1 MSLKEKLIENG
12 LYRSPEFSN
21 NTHKELYNRYF
32 ECLNDVTSDEK
43 SILKFMKFTGQIYK
57 YRFEDSLFI
66 YGQNP
71 DSTFLADYDTWKK
84 IGRNV
89 KFREKAI
96 HSLTFENGQYKQKY
110 FFDVSQTV
118 GKEYSFPEWDLES
131 KGMKNALEQI
141 EIEIGETHL
150 KEQDIEE
157 RIEKICESFYEQIEK
172 EKDYGKLAVQSSK
185 FILLNKLGIKVD
197 EEAYYS
203 TVSELVDNI
212 EITAVMN
219 QVVELNQNI
228 LGRLNELKNEL
239 KEERELENHAISTTR
254 EWDVNPES
262 GRLSEQQAVREVRND
277 GSKSSEKDKLS
288 GVLHETHQRSVNDIR
303 SQSGRRSVESS
314 REVDSGIIREES
326 NSEHRKRV
334 GENKTPQSNQDA
346 SGRNSEKPADLQ
358 LNKHEMKSDE
368 QIVQSDFFNED
379 EITNIIQ
386 KGSGIQGGKFRIN
399 SYFLENHTAKERVE
413 FLKKEYGIGGGSA
426 LNNIFEVH
434 DAKGIELQRNNVTKR
449 LSWTEVAKRID
460 KLVTNERYM
469 SKEELMQFEKENI
482 SSNVEEQQIN
492 LFGNE
497 ENLNESQQTVKY
509 DYSFPIGDN
518 ALYGLTNKEKIQDN
532 IAAIQLLK
540 ELEKQN
546 RLATP
551 EEQEV
556 LIKYVGWGGLADVF
570 DDRNSK
576 YSQESKELKGLLTEE
591 EYQSARESVL
601 TAYYTDPVVIQNM
614 YKTLQRMGFKGGKVL
629 DPAMGTGNFF
639 AAMPEELKN
648 NASLYGVELDP
659 LTGNIAKHLHQTSD
673 IQVTG
678 FEKTD
683 FQKGSFDVIVG
694 NIPFDN
700 FRLKDSSFKKDYQ
713 IHDYFI
719 KKSLD
724 LVREDGIVAFISSAG
739 TMDKRDYSFREE
751 LSKEAELL
759 GAVRLPNNAF
769 KQIAGTEVT
778 TDILFFQKNSSGI
791 EHQTA
796 PDWVFSRVDENYP
809 TISYNNYFIE
819 NKEQVLGDIAVK
831 NFRGQTLT
839 VNPTEGEGL
848 YPLLEEGLKRIEG
861 QYIENNNEV
870 EVLENQVQVEEEPK
884 IEVSS
889 PQRTRPFTF
898 IEQDKEIFY
907 VDEEDLIKQEL
918 SQKAAERIK
927 GMIQVREAILDVIE
941 YQQNVEYQQDVFQE
955 KLKTLNTVY
964 DGFVKKNGYLND
976 SANTRVFRD
985 DDMQPLLLSIE
996 NQSKDGKYVK
1006 ADVFHK
1012 ATIRPTITIEH
1023 VDNAIE
1029 ALDLS
1034 ISQKMKVDMK
1044 YIRSIYPKTRGEIIK
1059 ELENYIFINPEKY
1072 EFDSGDEA
1080 YWETRDE
1087 YLTGNVKEKLKIAER
1102 MDEEYPGIFSK
1113 NIKGLQEVIP
1123 EDLKP
1128 SEIDYKIGATWIPE
1142 EYYKEFMF
1150 ETFETPYYAR
1160 SKYGIQLEFNSYTD
1174 MWFVKGKTLDNSVVT
1189 TNKYGTNRANSYKI
1203 FEDCL
1208 NLKNTEVRDAE
1219 KYTNENGE
1227 DKVKYVLNPNETML
1241 AREKQEQIQE
1251 AFKSWLFKDPQRSNK
1266 LIRIYNDRFN
1276 CIRPRTYDGS
1286 KLQFNGM
1293 NEQFELRNHQKD
1305 VVARIVQDGRALM
1318 AHEVGAGKTASMISA
1333 GMLMKEKGMIKKP
1346 LYVVPNHLT
1355 QQFGQELLRFYP
1367 SKNVLVTT
1375 KDDFKT
1381 NNRKKFTSRIA
1392 TGEYDAVIIGH
1403 SQFEKISLSKEYRER
1418 TLKDEVKSVQGAIER
1433 EKSNKG
1439 ESWSLKQ
1446 MVRFEKNLKQQLEKL
1461 QNEKNKDGLLTFEQL
1476 GVDFMFVDEAHIYKN
1491 LYTYTKLSNV
1501 AGVNTSSSLRAS
1513 DMHMKC
1519 QYLLEKHNNRG
1530 VVFATGTPISNS
1542 MSEMYTMQRYL
1553 QPDVLKDME
1562 IDSFDSWA
1570 STFGEVTSS
1579 LEITPEGS
1587 GFQMKN
1593 RFAKFHNLPELMNS
1607 FNLVAD
1613 IQTAD
1618 MLNLP
1623 VPEIK
1628 GGKAEIVVT
1637 EATDYQMNMMEE
1649 FADRA
1654 ELIRARV
1661 VQPNEDNMLKLTHE
1675 AKLMAIDP
1683 RLIDEHAPSDGGT
1696 KLKACCDKVHSVWKA
1711 SEENKSTQM
1720 IFSDSGTPKVGQFNV
1735 YDEIKR
1741 QLIEKG
1747 IPENEIAFIHD
1758 AKTDKQRDV
1767 LFDKVRKGDVRV
1779 LLGSTSKVGT
1789 GTNVQNKLLAVHH
1802 IDCPWRP
1809 SDLTQRDG
1817 RIVRQGN
1824 ENNEVQIYRYVTKN
1838 SFDSYLWQIQEQ
1850 KLKYITQVMTG
1861 KSISRS
1867 CDDLDETVLSASEVK
1882 AVATGNPLLAE
1893 KMNLDIEVTKLRLMK
1908 SSWIDGQIQLKNN
1921 LASRYPREMVQL
1933 KAKGEELEQDQQTV
1947 KSFKDKDFSIELDGK
1962 HITDKSEAGKIIE
1975 ELAVKSTMENR
1986 EMKIGKYKDFELS
1999 ISPTALGFYSLEIE
2013 GYRTYEVSMNLDSGL
2028 GTLRKIDNELER
2040 IPSKINE
2047 NKTEMESL
2055 EVRIHQTEQQI
2066 EEDFKYEGKLQ
2077 TLLKRQNE
2085 LNLAIEIGMNQVEK
2099 EVTDENF
2106 EVSDD
2111 ISNGEKTPI
2120 ENKEGKS
2127 IHIEEVEKPLNKI
2140 DLKENHHDMEDVCLV
2155 RYGALTSTEEE
2166 IVTVR
2171 ELRERAGKDK
2181 SYNDVENANTLN
2193 DKEYIEEFNKGN
2205 KVNCIAL
2212 DHKEI
2217 NKPMVVIQWSEADLE
2232 TNKVISFGEANA
2244 MMSKRIAEIDIES
2257 EKAKEQGKFVPYEKT
2272 RYHLILPKEMD
2283 KDFNRMEVIT
2293 MDRLDLGDGGYK
2305 SPYEQILDEK
2315 SYLSDEVKQALQ
2327 QEINEY
2333 EQTKGQS
2340 NPEKLRAVDTTV
2352 IGKNQQDKIDHF
2364 SSKETEQDE
2373 DTIAIDKQEASR
2385 MARTVYMQQMER

>member
-21 NTHKELYNRYF
+21 DTHKELYDRYF
-32 ECLNDVTSDEK
+32 QCLNDITSDEK

-57 YRFEDSLFI
+57 YRFEDSIFI
-66 YGQNP
+66 YEQNP

-89 KFREKAI
+89 KFGEKAI
-96 HSLTFENGQYKQKY
+96 HSLTFENGRYKQKY
-110 FFDVSQTV
+110 FFDASQTV
-118 GKEYSFPEWDLES
+118 GKEYSFPDWNIES
-131 KGMKNALEQI
+131 EVMKNALDKLG
-141 EIEIGETHL
+141 IEIGETHVE
-150 KEQDIEE
+150 EQEIKE
-157 RIEKICESFYEQIEK
+157 RIEKICETYYKQIEK

-185 FILLNKLGIKVD
+185 FILLNKLGIEVK
-197 EEAYYS
+197 EEDFYS
-203 TVSELVDNI
+203 TVSGLVDNI
-212 EITAVMN
+212 EITSVMN

-228 LGRLNELKNEL
+228 LGRLNEIKNEM
-239 KEERELENHAISTTR
+239 KEERELEKDEISTTR
-254 EWDVNPES
+254 EWNVNTES
-262 GRLSEQQAVREVRND
+262 GRLPEQQPVREVRND
-277 GSKSSEKDKLS
+277 GSESSEKDKLS

-314 REVDSGIIREES
+314 REIDSRIIREES
-326 NSEHRKRV
+326 DSEHGKRT
-334 GENKTPQSNQDA
+334 GENQTSQSDQNA
-346 SGRNSEKPADLQ
+346 SGRNSEESTDLQ
-358 LNKHEMKSDE
+358 LKKHEMKSDE
-368 QIVQSDFFNED
+368 QIVPSDFFNED

-386 KGSGIQGGKFRIN
+386 RGSGIQGGKFRIY

-426 LNNIFEVH
+426 LNNIFEMH
-434 DAKGIELQRNNVTKR
+434 DARGIELQRNNVTKM
-449 LSWTEVAKRID
+449 LAWTEVAKRID
-460 KLVTNERYM
+460 KLVTSERYLN
-469 SKEELMQFEKENI
+469 KEELMQFEK
-482 SSNVEEQQIN
+482 QQIT
-492 LFGNE
+492 LLGNE
-497 ENLNESQQTVKY
+497 EDLNESQQVIKY
-509 DYSFPIGDN
+509 DYSFPIDDN

-556 LIKYVGWGGLADVF
+556 LIKYVGWGGLVDVF
-570 DDRNSK
+570 DERNNK
-576 YSQESKELKGLLTEE
+576 YSQESKELRESLTEE

-601 TAYYTDPVVIQNM
+601 TAYYTDPLVVQNM
-614 YKTLQRMGFKGGKVL
+614 YQTLQRMGFKGGKVL
-629 DPAMGTGNFF
+629 DPSMGTGNFF
-639 AAMPEELKN
+639 SAMPEELKN
-648 NASLYGVELDP
+648 DSLLYGVEIDS
-659 LTGNIAKHLHQTSD
+659 LTGSIAKHLHQTAD
-673 IQVTG
+673 IQITG

-700 FRLKDSSFKKDYQ
+700 FRLKDNSYKKDYQ

-724 LVREDGIVAFISSAG
+724 LVRDDGIVAFISSAG
-739 TMDKRDYSFREE
+739 TMDKRDYTFREE

-769 KQIAGTEVT
+769 KKIAGTEVT
-778 TDILFFQKNSSGI
+778 TDILFFKKSSVGT
-791 EHQTA
+791 EHKTS
-796 PDWVFSRVDENYP
+796 PDWVFSGVDENHP

-819 NKEQVLGDIAVK
+819 NKEQVLGEIAVK

-839 VNPTEGEGL
+839 VNPKAEEDL
-848 YPLLEEGLKRIEG
+848 YPLLEKGLERIKG
-861 QYIENNNEV
+861 QYLESANETEVLVNESPKVEEPIV
-870 EVLENQVQVEEEPK
+870 EVITPERV
-884 IEVSS
+884 
-889 PQRTRPFTF
+889 RPFTF
-898 IEQDKEIFY
+898 IEQDKEIYY
-907 VDEEDLIKQEL
+907 VDEEGLIKQEL

-941 YQQNVEYQQDVFQE
+941 YQQNVDYDLVAFEN
-955 KLKTLNTVY
+955 KLKVLNTTY
-964 DGFVKKNGYLND
+964 DEFVKENGYLND
-976 SANTRVFRD
+976 SANIRVFRD

-996 NQSKDGKYVK
+996 NQTKDGKYVK

-1012 ATIRPTITIEH
+1012 ATIRPTVTIEE
-1023 VDNAIE
+1023 VNNAVE

-1034 ISQKMKVDMK
+1034 ISQHMKVDMD
-1044 YIRSIYPKTRGEIIK
+1044 YICSIYPKNKEEIIQ
-1059 ELENYIFINPEKY
+1059 ELDGYIFINPVKY
-1072 EFDSGDEA
+1072 TLDNENEA

-1087 YLTGNVKEKLKIAER
+1087 YLTGNVKEKLKVAEK
-1102 MDEEYPGIFSK
+1102 MDEEYPGMFSK
-1113 NIKGLQEVIP
+1113 NTKELQAVIP
-1123 EDLKP
+1123 GDLKP
-1128 SEIDYKIGATWIPE
+1128 SEIDYKIGATWVPE
-1142 EYYKEFMF
+1142 EYYKQFMF
-1150 ETFETPYYAR
+1150 ETFETPSFAR
-1160 SKYGIQLEFNSYTD
+1160 SKYGIQLEYNEITD
-1174 MWFVKGKTLDNSVVT
+1174 MWFVKGKTFDNSVVA
-1189 TNKYGTNRANSYKI
+1189 TNKYGTNRANAYRI

-1208 NLKNTEVRDAE
+1208 NLKNTEVRDPE
-1219 KYTNENGE
+1219 KYTNGSGDE
-1227 DKVKYVLNPNETML
+1227 KVKYVLNPNETML

-1251 AFKSWLFKDPQRSNK
+1251 AFKSWLFKDPERSNK

-1333 GMLMKEKGMIKKP
+1333 GMLMKEKGIIQKP

-1381 NNRKKFTSRIA
+1381 KNRKKFTSRIA
-1392 TGEYDAVIIGH
+1392 TGDYDAVIIGH
-1403 SQFEKISLSKEYRER
+1403 SQFEKISLSKEYREK
-1418 TLKDEVKSVQGAIER
+1418 TLKSEVKSVQGAIER
-1433 EKSNKG
+1433 EKSDKG

-1446 MVRFEKNLKQQLEKL
+1446 MVRFEKNLKQQLKNL
-1461 QNEKNKDGLLTFEQL
+1461 QNENNKDDLLTFEQL

-1519 QYLLEKHNNRG
+1519 QYLLEKHNDRG

-1553 QPDVLKDME
+1553 QPDILKGMK

-1618 MLNLP
+1618 MLQLP

-1628 GGKAEIVVT
+1628 GGKAEIVIT
-1637 EATDYQMNMMEE
+1637 EATDHQMNMMDE

-1654 ELIRARV
+1654 EAIRARV
-1661 VQPNEDNMLKLTHE
+1661 VQPHEDNMLKLTHE

-1683 RLIDEHAPSDGGT
+1683 RLIDENAPSDSGT
-1696 KLKACCDKVHSVWKA
+1696 KLKACCDKVYSVWKA

-1720 IFSDSGTPKVGQFNV
+1720 IFSDSGTPKTGHFNV
-1735 YDEIKR
+1735 YDEVKR

-1824 ENNEVQIYRYVTKN
+1824 ENKEVQIYRYVTKN

-1908 SSWIDGQIQLKNN
+1908 SSWTDEKLRLSNNLTVRYPKEKEALKSEGIQLKRDVDNVEWFKN
-1921 LASRYPREMVQL
+1921 RE
-1933 KAKGEELEQDQQTV
+1933 
-1947 KSFKDKDFSIELDGK
+1947 FSITLDGK
-1962 HITDKSEAGKIIE
+1962 NIKEKGEAGKVLE
-1975 ELAVKSTMENR
+1975 DLAVKSTLENKKME
-1986 EMKIGKYKDFELS
+1986 IGRYKGFDLS
-1999 ISPTALGFYSLEIE
+1999 IVPTALGIHSLEVK
-2013 GYRTYEVSMNLDSGL
+2013 GYSKYEVPMNLESGM
-2028 GTLRKIDNELER
+2028 GTLRKLDNVLER
-2040 IPSKINE
+2040 IPNKMDE
-2047 NKTEMESL
+2047 NKVELENL
-2055 EVRIHQTEQQI
+2055 EVRIKQTKQQVN
-2066 EEDFKYEGKLQ
+2066 EPFKYEGKLG
-2077 TLLKRQNE
+2077 TLLKKQNE
-2085 LNLAIEIGMNQVEK
+2085 LNLAIEIGMNNIET
-2099 EVTDENF
+2099 EVTDEDRN
-2106 EVSDD
+2106 E
-2111 ISNGEKTPI
+2111 
-2120 ENKEGKS
+2120 
-2127 IHIEEVEKPLNKI
+2127 
-2140 DLKENHHDMEDVCLV
+2140 
-2155 RYGALTSTEEE
+2155 A
-2166 IVTVR
+2166 
-2171 ELRERAGKDK
+2171 
-2181 SYNDVENANTLN
+2181 
-2193 DKEYIEEFNKGN
+2193 EY
-2205 KVNCIAL
+2205 
-2212 DHKEI
+2212 HKE
-2217 NKPMVVIQWSEADLE
+2217 Q
-2232 TNKVISFGEANA
+2232 
-2244 MMSKRIAEIDIES
+2244 IA
-2257 EKAKEQGKFVPYEKT
+2257 
-2272 RYHLILPKEMD
+2272 
-2283 KDFNRMEVIT
+2283 
-2293 MDRLDLGDGGYK
+2293 
-2305 SPYEQILDEK
+2305 
-2315 SYLSDEVKQALQ
+2315 
-2327 QEINEY
+2327 
-2333 EQTKGQS
+2333 GQS
-2340 NPEKLRAVDTTV
+2340 NPEKTV
-2352 IGKNQQDKIDHF
+2352 TANFTVTSEKQQVEVDHF
-2364 SSKETEQDE
+2364 SSEETDKNE
-2373 DTIAIDKQEASR
+2373 DTSDISKQEAKR
-2385 MARTVYMQQMER
+2385 TAHMAYMQQMER

>member
-1 MSLKEKLIENG
+1 MSLKEKLIANG

-21 NTHKELYNRYF
+21 NTHKELYERYF
-32 ECLNDVTSDEK
+32 QNLNDITSDEK

-110 FFDVSQTV
+110 FFDISQTV
-118 GKEYSFPEWDLES
+118 GKEYSFPKWDLES
-131 KGMKNALEQI
+131 KGMKNALEQM
-141 EIEIGETHL
+141 EIEIGEVHL
-150 KEQDIEE
+150 KERNIEE
-157 RIEKICESFYEQIEK
+157 RIEKICESFYKQIEK

-185 FILLNKLGIKVD
+185 FILLNKLGIEVD
-197 EEAYYS
+197 EAAYYS
-203 TVSELVDNI
+203 AVSELVDNI

-239 KEERELENHAISTTR
+239 KEERELENDAISTTR
-254 EWDVNPES
+254 EWDVNTES
-262 GRLSEQQAVREVRND
+262 GRLSEQQAVREVRDD

-314 REVDSGIIREES
+314 REIDSGIIREES
-326 NSEHRKRV
+326 DSEHGKRT
-334 GENKTPQSNQDA
+334 GENQTPQSDQNA
-346 SGRNSEKPADLQ
+346 SGRNSEESTDLQ
-358 LNKHEMKSDE
+358 LKEHEMKSDE
-368 QIVQSDFFNED
+368 QIVPSDFFNED

-386 KGSGIQGGKFRIN
+386 RGSGIQGGKFRIY

-413 FLKKEYGIGGGSA
+413 FLKKEYGMGGGSA
-426 LNNIFEVH
+426 LNNIFEMH
-434 DAKGIELQRNNVTKR
+434 GAKGIELQRDNVTKM
-449 LSWTEVAKRID
+449 LSWNEVAKRID
-460 KLVTNERYM
+460 KLVTSERYM
-469 SKEELMQFEKENI
+469 SKAELMQFEKVQV
-482 SSNVEEQQIN
+482 SSNEKEQQITP
-492 LFGNE
+492 FSNE
-497 ENLNESQQTVKY
+497 ENVNDSQPIVKY
-509 DYSFPIGDN
+509 DYSFPIDDN
-518 ALYGLTNKEKIQDN
+518 GFYGLTNKEKIQDN

-556 LIKYVGWGGLADVF
+556 LIKYVGWGGLVDVF
-570 DDRNSK
+570 DDRNNK
-576 YSQESKELKGLLTEE
+576 YNQESKELKELLTEE

-648 NASLYGVELDP
+648 NASLYGVEIDP

-700 FRLKDSSFKKDYQ
+700 FRLKDSSYKKNYQ

-724 LVREDGIVAFISSAG
+724 LVREGGIVAFISSAG

-769 KQIAGTEVT
+769 KKIAGTEVT
-778 TDILFFQKNSSGI
+778 TDILFFKKNSRGI

-796 PDWVFSRVDENYP
+796 PDWVFSGADENYP

-839 VNPTEGEGL
+839 VNPKEDAEF
-848 YPLLEEGLKRIEG
+848 YPLLEEGLKQIEG
-861 QYIENNNEV
+861 QYIEGNNEI
-870 EVLENQVQVEEEPK
+870 EVLENPIQDEEEPK
-884 IEVSS
+884 VEVIS
-889 PQRTRPFTF
+889 PKRTRPFTF

-907 VDEEDLIKQEL
+907 VDEEGLIKQEL
-918 SQKAAERIK
+918 SQKATERIK

-941 YQQNVEYQQDVFQE
+941 YQQNVDYEQDIFQG
-955 KLKTLNTVY
+955 KLKTLNTTY
-964 DGFVKKNGYLND
+964 DDFVKNNGYLNE
-976 SANTRVFRD
+976 SANTRAFRD

-996 NQSKDGKYVK
+996 NQTKDGKYIK

-1012 ATIRPTITIEH
+1012 ATIRPTVTIEQ

-1034 ISQKMKVDMK
+1034 ISQQMKVDMK
-1044 YIRSIYPKTRGEIIK
+1044 YIRSIYPKTRGEIIQ

-1072 EFDSGDEA
+1072 EYDSGDEA

-1087 YLTGNVKEKLKIAER
+1087 YLTGNVKEKLKIAEG

-1113 NIKGLQEVIP
+1113 NINELQEVIP

-1128 SEIDYKIGATWIPE
+1128 SEIDYKIGSTWISE
-1142 EYYKEFMF
+1142 EYYKQFMF

-1174 MWFVKGKTLDNSVVT
+1174 MWFVKGKTMDSSVVVN
-1189 TNKYGTNRANSYKI
+1189 NKYGTNRANAYRI

-1219 KYTNENGE
+1219 KYTNDNGE
-1227 DKVKYVLNPNETML
+1227 EKIKYVLNPNETML

-1251 AFKSWLFKDPQRSNK
+1251 AFKSWLFKDAQRSNK

-1392 TGEYDAVIIGH
+1392 TGDYDAVIIGH

-1418 TLKDEVKSVQGAIER
+1418 TLKEEVKSVQGAIER

-1446 MVRFEKNLKQQLEKL
+1446 MVRFEKNLKQQLKNL
-1461 QNEKNKDGLLTFEQL
+1461 QNETNKDDLLTFEQL

-1519 QYLLEKHNNRG
+1519 QYLMEKHNNRG

-1562 IDSFDSWA
+1562 IGSFDSWA

-1607 FNLVAD
+1607 FNLAAD

-1628 GGKAEIVVT
+1628 GGKAEIIVS
-1637 EATDYQMNMMEE
+1637 EATDYQMDMMEQ

-1654 ELIRARV
+1654 ELIRARL
-1661 VQPNEDNMLKLTHE
+1661 VQPHEDNMLKLTHE

-1683 RLIDEHAPSDGGT
+1683 RLIDENAPSDGGA
-1696 KLKACCDKVHSVWKA
+1696 KLKACSDKVYSVWKS

-1720 IFSDSGTPKVGQFNV
+1720 IFSDSGTPKTGQFNV
-1735 YDEIKR
+1735 YDDIKK

-1824 ENNEVQIYRYVTKN
+1824 ENKEVQIYRYVTKN

-1908 SSWIDGQIQLKNN
+1908 SSWVDGQIQLKNN
-1921 LASRYPREMVQL
+1921 LTSRYPKEMARLRV
-1933 KAKGEELEQDQQTV
+1933 KGEELGQDQQTV
-1947 KSFKDKDFSIELDGK
+1947 RWFKDKDFSIELTGK

-1986 EMKIGKYKDFELS
+1986 KMKVGKYKDFELS
-1999 ISPTALGFYSLEIE
+1999 ISPTELGFYSLEIK
-2013 GYRTYEVSMNLDSGL
+2013 GYRNYEVSMSLDSGL
-2028 GTLRKIDNELER
+2028 GTLRKLDNELER

-2047 NKTEMESL
+2047 NKMEMESL

-2066 EEDFKYEGKLQ
+2066 EEEFKYEKKLE
-2077 TLLKRQNE
+2077 TLLKRQTE
-2085 LNLAIEIGMNQVEK
+2085 LDLAIEIGMNQVEK
-2099 EVTDENF
+2099 EITDDVTHVD
-2106 EVSDD
+2106 
-2111 ISNGEKTPI
+2111 
-2120 ENKEGKS
+2120 
-2127 IHIEEVEKPLNKI
+2127 EKPI
-2140 DLKENHHDMEDVCLV
+2140 DNSIEDVYLM
-2155 RYGALTSTEEE
+2155 RYGASMNTEEQ
-2166 IVTVR
+2166 IVTVS
-2171 ELRERAGKDK
+2171 ELRDRWGKNK
-2181 SYNDVENANTLN
+2181 TYNNVKNAQELN
-2193 DKEYIEEFNKGN
+2193 DKEFIEGFNKLN
-2205 KVNCIAL
+2205 KEYVIAL
-2212 DHKEI
+2212 DHNEI
-2217 NKPMVVIQWSEADLE
+2217 KKPMIVVQWSEADLE
-2232 TNKVISFGEANA
+2232 VNKAIPFGEANA
-2244 MMSKRIAEIDIES
+2244 MMSKRIEDMEG
-2257 EKAKEQGKFVPYEKT
+2257 ELGYEKT

-2283 KDFNRMEVIT
+2283 KDFNRMEVVTI
-2293 MDRLDLGDGGYK
+2293 DRLDLGDGGYK
-2305 SPYEQILDEK
+2305 SPYEQILKEK
-2315 SYLSDEVKQALQ
+2315 GHLSDEVKQALQ
-2327 QEINEY
+2327 QEVNEY
-2333 EQTKGQS
+2333 EHTRGQS
-2340 NPEKLRAVDTTV
+2340 NPEKLIAVESTV
-2352 IGKNQQDKIDHF
+2352 IGEKQQDKVDHF
-2364 SSKETEQDE
+2364 SSKETEQNE
-2373 DTIAIDKQEASR
+2373 DAATNNKQEARR
-2385 MARTVYMQQMER
+2385 MARMAYMQQMER

>member
-21 NTHKELYNRYF
+21 NTHKELYEIYF
-32 ECLNDVTSDEK
+32 QSLNDITSDEK

-57 YRFEDSLFI
+57 YPFEDSLFI

-71 DSTFLADYDTWKK
+71 NSTFLADYDTWKK

-89 KFREKAI
+89 KFKEKAI
-96 HSLTFENGQYKQKY
+96 HSLTFENGRYKQKY

-118 GKEYSFPEWDLES
+118 GKEYNFPEWDLES
-131 KGMKNALEQI
+131 KGMKNALEKMGT
-141 EIEIGETHL
+141 EIDEVHFE
-150 KEQDIEE
+150 ERNIEE
-157 RIEKICESFYEQIEK
+157 RIEKICESFYKQIEK
-172 EKDYGKLAVQSSK
+172 EKDYGKLAIQSSK
-185 FILLNKLGIKVD
+185 FILLNKLGIEVN
-197 EEAYYS
+197 EESYYS

-212 EITAVMN
+212 EITTVMN
-219 QVVELNQNI
+219 QVIELNQNI

-239 KEERELENHAISTTR
+239 KEERELDNGTVSTTR
-254 EWDVNPES
+254 ERDVNSES
-262 GRLSEQQAVREVRND
+262 GRLSEQQPTREVRND
-277 GSKSSEKDKLS
+277 GGESSEKDKLP

-303 SQSGRRSVESS
+303 SQGGRSSVESS
-314 REVDSGIIREES
+314 REIDSRIIREES
-326 NSEHRKRV
+326 NAEHRKRA
-334 GENKTPQSNQDA
+334 GENKIPQSDQDA
-346 SGRNSEKPADLQ
+346 SGRNSEESADLQ

-368 QIVQSDFFNED
+368 QIVPSDFFNED

-386 KGSGIQGGKFRIN
+386 RGSGIQGGKFRIN
-399 SYFLENHTAKERVE
+399 SYFLEKHTAKERVE

-426 LNNIFEVH
+426 LNNIFEMH

-469 SKEELMQFEKENI
+469 SKEELMQFEKEKI
-482 SSNVEEQQIN
+482 SSNVEEQQIT
-492 LFGNE
+492 LFGHE
-497 ENLNESQQTVKY
+497 GNLNNEQEIVKY
-509 DYSFPIGDN
+509 DYSFPIDANGF
-518 ALYGLTNKEKIQDN
+518 YGLTNKEKIQDN

-556 LIKYVGWGGLADVF
+556 LVKYVGWGGLVDVF
-570 DDRNSK
+570 DNRNSK
-576 YSQESKELKGLLTEE
+576 YDQESKELKELLTEE

-614 YKTLQRMGFKGGKVL
+614 YNTLQRMGFKGGNVL

-639 AAMPEELKN
+639 SAMPEELKN
-648 NASLYGVELDP
+648 NASLYGVEIDP
-659 LTGNIAKHLHQTSD
+659 LTGNIAKHLHQTSN

-683 FQKGSFDVIVG
+683 FQKGSFDVVVG

-700 FRLKDSSFKKDYQ
+700 FRLKDSSYKKDYQ

-739 TMDKRDYSFREE
+739 TMDKRDYTFREE
-751 LSKEAELL
+751 ISKDAELL
-759 GAVRLPNNAF
+759 GAVRLPNNTF
-769 KQIAGTEVT
+769 KKIAGTEVT
-778 TDILFFQKNSSGI
+778 TDIIFFQKKSKEV
-791 EHQTA
+791 EHKTS
-796 PDWVFSRVDENYP
+796 PDWVFSGVDENHP

-831 NFRGQTLT
+831 SFRGQTLT
-839 VNPTEGEGL
+839 VNPKEDEVL

-861 QYIENNNEV
+861 QYIESNSEGKALENNIQTENEPKV
-870 EVLENQVQVEEEPK
+870 EV
-884 IEVSS
+884 IS

-907 VDEEDLIKQEL
+907 VDEGGLIKQDL

-927 GMIQVREAILDVIE
+927 GMIQVRKAILDVIE
-941 YQQNVEYQQDVFQE
+941 YQQNIDYKQDVFQK
-955 KLKTLNTVY
+955 KLKVLNTTY
-964 DGFVKKNGYLND
+964 DDFVKNNGYLND
-976 SANTRVFRD
+976 SANTRAFRD

-996 NQSKDGKYVK
+996 NQTKDGKYGK

-1044 YIRSIYPKTRGEIIK
+1044 YMRSIYPKTRGEIIK

-1072 EFDSGDEA
+1072 EFDSGDEE

-1087 YLTGNVKEKLKIAER
+1087 YLTGNVKEKLKIAEK
-1102 MDEEYPGIFSK
+1102 MDEEYPGVFSK
-1113 NIKGLQEVIP
+1113 NIKELQEVIP
-1123 EDLKP
+1123 EDLKA
-1128 SEIDYKIGATWIPE
+1128 SEIDYKIGANWIPE
-1142 EYYKEFMF
+1142 EYYKQFMF
-1150 ETFETPYYAR
+1150 EMFETPYFAR

-1174 MWFVKGKTLDNSVVT
+1174 MWFIKGKTLDNSVIT
-1189 TNKYGTNRANSYKI
+1189 TNKYGTNRATAYKI

-1208 NLKNTEVRDAE
+1208 NLKNTEVRDPE
-1219 KYTNENGE
+1219 NYTNANGE
-1227 DKVKYVLNPNETML
+1227 EKVKYVLNPNETML

-1251 AFKSWLFKDPQRSNK
+1251 AFKSWLFNDPHRSNK
-1266 LIRIYNDRFN
+1266 LLRIYNDRFN

-1293 NEQFELRNHQKD
+1293 NEQFELRSHQKD

-1392 TGEYDAVIIGH
+1392 TGDYDAVIIGH
-1403 SQFEKISLSKEYRER
+1403 SQFEKISLSKEYREK
-1418 TLKDEVKSVQGAIER
+1418 TLKEEVKSVQGAIER
-1433 EKSNKG
+1433 EKLNKG

-1446 MVRFEKNLKQQLEKL
+1446 MVRFEKNLKQQLKNL
-1461 QNEKNKDGLLTFEQL
+1461 QNEKNKDDLLTFEQL

-1519 QYLLEKHNNRG
+1519 QYLLETNNNRG

-1553 QPDVLKDME
+1553 QPDVLKDMG
-1562 IDSFDSWA
+1562 IGSFDSWA

-1607 FNLVAD
+1607 FNLSAD

-1618 MLNLP
+1618 MLKLP

-1628 GGKAEIVVT
+1628 GGKAEIIVT
-1637 EATDYQMNMMEE
+1637 EATDYQMSMMDE

-1654 ELIRARV
+1654 ELIRARL
-1661 VQPNEDNMLKLTHE
+1661 VQPHEDNMLKLTHE

-1683 RLIDEHAPSDGGT
+1683 RLIDENAPSDGGM
-1696 KLKACCDKVHSVWKA
+1696 KLKACCDKVHGVWQA
-1711 SEENKSTQM
+1711 SKENKSTQM
-1720 IFSDSGTPKVGQFNV
+1720 IFSDSGTPKTGQFNV

-1747 IPENEIAFIHD
+1747 IPENEIVFIHD

-1824 ENNEVQIYRYVTKN
+1824 ENSEVQIYRYVTKN

-1908 SSWIDGQIQLKNN
+1908 SSWIDEQMVLKNN
-1921 LASRYPREMVQL
+1921 LTSKYPIKMAQL
-1933 KAKGEELEQDQQTV
+1933 RMKGEKLGQDDQTV
-1947 KSFKDKDFSIELDGK
+1947 RWFKDKDFSIELVGK
-1962 HITDKSEAGKIIE
+1962 RITEKSEAGKIIE

-1986 EMKIGKYKDFELS
+1986 VMKIGKYKDFELS
-1999 ISPTALGFYSLEIE
+1999 ISPKGLGIYSMEIK
-2013 GYRTYEVSMNLDSGL
+2013 GYQTYEVEMSLDSGI

-2040 IPSKINE
+2040 IPGKIE
-2047 NKTEMESL
+2047 LNKAEMDLL
-2055 EVRIHQTEQQI
+2055 EVRTQQTEEQI
-2066 EEDFKYEGKLQ
+2066 DESFKYTEKLE
-2077 TLLKRQNE
+2077 TLLKRQTE
-2085 LNLAIEIGMNQVEK
+2085 LNLAVEIGMNQVEK
-2099 EVTDENF
+2099 EITDDASHVE
-2106 EVSDD
+2106 
-2111 ISNGEKTPI
+2111 EKSLD
-2120 ENKEGKS
+2120 NS
-2127 IHIEEVEKPLNKI
+2127 IHLNESEMNGSSNKIEEVYL
-2140 DLKENHHDMEDVCLV
+2140 M
-2155 RYGALTSTEEE
+2155 RYGALNHKGEEF
-2166 IVTVR
+2166 VTVSD
-2171 ELRERAGKDK
+2171 LRDRWGTDK
-2181 SYNDVENANTLN
+2181 TYNNVKNAQELN
-2193 DKEYIEEFNKGN
+2193 DKEFIEGFNQLN
-2205 KVNCIAL
+2205 KEYVIAL
-2212 DHKEI
+2212 DHNGIK
-2217 NKPMVVIQWSEADLE
+2217 KPMIVVEWSESDLE
-2232 TNKVISFGEANA
+2232 VNKAIPFGEANA
-2244 MMSKRIAEIDIES
+2244 MMSKRIEEMAGEL
-2257 EKAKEQGKFVPYEKT
+2257 GYEKT

-2283 KDFNRMEVIT
+2283 KDLNQMKVIT

-2305 SPYEQILDEK
+2305 SPYEQILSEK
-2315 SYLSDEVKQALQ
+2315 GHLSDEVKQALQ

-2333 EQTKGQS
+2333 EQIRGQP
-2340 NPEKLRAVDTTV
+2340 NPEKLRTVDAAE
-2352 IGKNQQDKIDHF
+2352 IGEKHQDKVDHI
-2364 SSKETEQDE
+2364 SSVKTERNE
-2373 DTIAIDKQEASR
+2373 AASIKQEAVNTTR
-2385 MARTVYMQQMER
+2385 IAYMQQIER